1 LSHRIISTILR
12 HDNKQTSY
20 KIALLRALN
29 DVVLAYPDVRSDAGD
44 VAVPL
49 RKLAESWVA
58 YYWPFVA
65 PGRPI
70 DQGVRALRGGVVRN
84 DLAFRP
90 HLTELR
96 RAWEVIYG
104 PSGAAG
110 GCLLSDH
117 MRVARKRAGYPA
129 ELRKLYRDTLQ
140 RIVSA
145 LRQPIQYAGEG
156 HWTVFD
162 APRPFVASRTGV
174 AVPGTMASDLCIR
187 VPAALWQAFRDV
199 SLWVEALC
207 IHEWSLFTER
217 VSDAA
222 TRGDVYALLTERPDN
237 RLPLD
242 WERNRVDLLIDEGA
256 AFVCPW
262 TGKPVVRG
270 AYQLDH
276 VVPLSVYPFHEM
288 WNLVPADAR
297 FNMFEKRARLPGS
310 DALSVA
316 APRLQRTYEAYVRS
330 PELGRALRDDVTSRF
345 SGAAG
350 DPRSAVVAVTDLI
363 ESIALARNVARF

>member
-20 KIALLRALN
+20 KIALLRSLN
-29 DVVLAYPDVRSDAGD
+29 DVVLAYPDVRFEERD

-49 RKLAESWVA
+49 RRLAESWVA

-65 PGRPI
+65 AERPI
-70 DQGVRALRGGVVRN
+70 DQGVRALRGGQIRN

-96 RAWEVIYG
+96 RAWEAIYG
-104 PSGAAG
+104 PSDAAG
-110 GCLLSDH
+110 GWLLTDH
-117 MRVARKRAGYPA
+117 MRIARKRAGYPPT
-129 ELRKLYRDTLQ
+129 LRKIYRDTLQ
-140 RIVSA
+140 RIMSA

-156 HWTVFD
+156 HWTVFEK
-162 APRPFVASRTGV
+162 PRPFGELGSSV
-174 AVPGTMASDLCIR
+174 AVPGTTAIDVCVL
-187 VPAALWQAFRDV
+187 VPMTLWQAFRDV

-222 TRGDVYALLTERPDN
+222 TRGDVYSLLTERPDN

-242 WERNRVDLLIDEGA
+242 WERNRIDLLIDEGA
-256 AFVCPW
+256 RFVCPW

-270 AYQLDH
+270 GYQLDH

-297 FNMFEKRARLPGS
+297 FNMFEKRARLPGT
-310 DALSVA
+310 DALSSA
-316 APRLQRTYEAYVRS
+316 APRLQSAYEAYGRS
-330 PELGRALRDDVTSRF
+330 ADLGRALHDDVTARF

-363 ESIALARNVARF
+363 ETIALARNVARF